1 MLQKSITIVNEVK
14 RKKKKLPSN
23 FWIIKIDVKA
33 IIVRLQS
40 SMCLH
45 KLREK
50 MRQKNYFYRAVYSF
64 KKKDKGTANFL
75 LLNRDNFWNLTYYCI
90 CALYLS
96 LDLKI
101 LPPLQK

>member
-1 MLQKSITIVNEVK
+1 MLQKSITVANEVK

-50 MRQKNYFYRAVYSF
+50 MRQKITFTERSTHLKKRTKARPTFYY
-64 KKKDKGTANFL
+64 
-75 LLNRDNFWNLTYYCI
+75 LTETI
-90 CALYLS
+90 S
-96 LDLKI
+96 ET
-101 LPPLQK
+101 